1 MARSLHCLF
10 GIGGPAWPAATR
22 CVMSDPKPTM
32 LAVPWSLT
40 TVDVVF
46 CCLPICL
53 FLSIVSLV

>member
-1 MARSLHCLF
+1 
-10 GIGGPAWPAATR
+10 
-22 CVMSDPKPTM
+22 MSDSKPAV
-32 LAVPWSLT
+32 LVVPWSLT

>member
-1 MARSLHCLF
+1 
-10 GIGGPAWPAATR
+10 
-22 CVMSDPKPTM
+22 MSDPKPTM